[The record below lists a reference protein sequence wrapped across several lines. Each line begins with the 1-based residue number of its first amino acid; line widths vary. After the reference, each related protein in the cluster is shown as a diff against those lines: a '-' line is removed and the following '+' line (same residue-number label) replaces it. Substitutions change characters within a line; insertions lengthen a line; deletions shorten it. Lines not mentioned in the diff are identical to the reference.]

1 MVLNTEKKMKRLYN
15 NLFSERRINKFL
27 LIGFLGN
34 FILIIIILSVT
45 LLQLDAMKNSVKSNY
60 THINTFSKRLDALQI
75 LNDMDIALNNWQ
87 KLTNLHILSK
97 NKNEMDDFLFKIRMD
112 KENIFHE
119 IKEYK
124 DIELPNNQFLPLIE
138 KFEIEIKKYE
148 ELNNVVLQL
157 STKDDK
163 VKAAETSF
171 LQAKPHYYSAGNVLK
186 KIKDKHIEAR
196 ISEGELG
203 FQIYHNSL
211 DRLSFTIALIFL
223 LGIATCIVSITLSVI
238 TMGTISNTI
247 NSLAAKEK
255 ELSIQNQELMEKEK
269 LLENKNKALIETME
283 NLEYANRELIIIN
296 KSLREL
302 DDMKSNFISTVSH
315 ELRTPLTSIKGSLG
329 LLLNDIVGN
338 ADVETKSYM
347 EICFRNTDR
356 LIRIIDD
363 LLDISKIESGKINMD
378 KIEFS
383 LQKIVDELID
393 DMNSYAV
400 DKNVTIVN
408 DIKNDYLIYADQD
421 KFAQVLFNLM
431 SNSIKFSD
439 HTVNI
444 NLSATN
450 SNGYVQINVSDN
462 GIGIPE
468 DNHEIIFEKFTQ
480 VDNSSKRNREGTG
493 LGLAIC
499 RAIVEEHQGS
509 IWLQNNEDKGVTFS
523 FTIAKKKTQ
532 QICDSII

>member
-1 MVLNTEKKMKRLYN
+1 MKILYN
-15 NLFSERRINKFL
+15 KIFSERRINKFL

-60 THINTFSKRLDALQI
+60 THVNTFSKRLDALQS
-75 LNDMDIALNNWQ
+75 LNNMDIALNNWQ

-97 NKNEMDDFLFKIRMD
+97 NKNEMDEFLFKIRMD
-112 KENIFHE
+112 KESIYHE

-124 DIELPNNQFLPLIE
+124 KIDLPNNQYLPLIE
-138 KFEIEIKKYE
+138 QFKIEIDKY
-148 ELNNVVLQL
+148 NNINKEAILL
-157 STKDDK
+157 SSKNDK
-163 VKAAETSF
+163 VKAAEMSF
-171 LQAKPHYYSAGNVLK
+171 LQAKPFYFSSSNILK

-203 FQIYHNSL
+203 FKIYHNSL
-211 DRLSFTIALIFL
+211 EKLSFTIGLIFF
-223 LGIATCIVSITLSVI
+223 LGLITCVVSIILSI
-238 TMGTISNTI
+238 LTIRTISKTI
-247 NSLAAKEK
+247 NSLASKEQ
-255 ELSIQNQELMEKEK
+255 ELSKQNQELMNKEK

-296 KSLREL
+296 RSLREL

-338 ADVETKSYM
+338 ADIETKSYL

-363 LLDISKIESGKINMD
+363 LLDISKIESGKITME
-378 KIEFS
+378 KAEFS
-383 LQKIVDELID
+383 LQTIVDELID

-400 DKNVTIVN
+400 DKNVEIIN
-408 DIKNDYLIYADQD
+408 NIKNDYIIYADQD

-431 SNSIKFSD
+431 SNSIKFSND
-439 HTVNI
+439 KVNI
-444 NLSATN
+444 ELTASN
-450 SNGYVQINVSDN
+450 SNGYVQINVCDN

-468 DNHEIIFEKFTQ
+468 NHHDIIFDKFTQ
-480 VDNSSKRNREGTG
+480 VDNSLKRNREGTG

-499 RAIVEEHQGS
+499 KAIIEEHQGS
-509 IWLQNNEDKGVTFS
+509 IWLENNLTEGVTFS